1 MLLGP
6 PVNGDLSEPTRTT
19 GSFCGLFLALQL
31 RKLQNTGMDKALAGV
46 FHSPEPAA
54 HSLFTDDSFT
64 VPPPHTELK
73 QDQLHAFTSQALQ
86 KKMGGKKIPT
96 AVISCDKQSKSSA
109 ANQRANLYAAGL
121 ACLLPSLVVAA
132 EMESSTRITS
142 VPEGCTESVGHTD
155 PGPYLL
161 QNKRSGNE
169 VNLL

>member
-1 MLLGP
+1 
-6 PVNGDLSEPTRTT
+6 
-19 GSFCGLFLALQL
+19 
-31 RKLQNTGMDKALAGV
+31 MDKALAGV

-54 HSLFTDDSFT
+54 HSLFTDHSFT
-64 VPPPHTELK
+64 VPPPLTELK

-86 KKMGGKKIPT
+86 KKKWGEKT
-96 AVISCDKQSKSSA
+96 SHSCDKQSRSSA

-121 ACLLPSLVVAA
+121 GCLLPSLVVAA

-142 VPEGCTESVGHTD
+142 VPEGCTKSAGHTD